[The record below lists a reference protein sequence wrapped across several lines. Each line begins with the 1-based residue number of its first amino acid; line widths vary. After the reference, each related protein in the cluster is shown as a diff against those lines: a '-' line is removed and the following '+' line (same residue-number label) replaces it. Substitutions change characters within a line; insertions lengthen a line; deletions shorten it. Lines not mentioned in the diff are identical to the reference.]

1 MFHTIFMDRLQ
12 QINGDTV
19 LEITEQVT
27 RRISEKSLLRQKEQ
41 LEQSVQAFQRR
52 LAEVNADLE
61 KITNAKNEKAPAK

>member
-1 MFHTIFMDRLQ
+1 MDRLQ